1 MVLEKQDIKGDPDN
15 MKKRIALLILA
26 ALAASPMA
34 ALAAEGFVYADVLS
48 AYVFNG
54 QVGND
59 EAVFQPGV
67 DVTGPLGFGFNLWAN
82 MNLTDN
88 DAVWGPD
95 TAGKW
100 SEVDPGLFW
109 NVPVK
114 GPVSLTLGALYY
126 IFPQNT
132 SSVEL
137 PEDGSEP
144 VVGQHPADGGYEAFV
159 KAKAE
164 DIILAP
170 AIKFAHDMDNQDDWI
185 ALFSIGHSFELMDA
199 LSLDLT
205 GTLSYSGEYY
215 VESNYGS
222 DAGSAFTHAQ
232 LDAVLNYALNEK
244 AAVGLKASYSS
255 IVDGDVRDDIEETDF
270 YPETDIFFGG
280 VTASYSF

>member
-1 MVLEKQDIKGDPDN
+1 
-15 MKKRIALLILA
+15 MKKCIALLILA
-26 ALAASPMA
+26 AVA
-34 ALAAEGFVYADVLS
+34 ALPAAAAAAEGFLYADVLS

-59 EAVFQPGV
+59 EAVFQPGL
-67 DVTGPLGFGFNLWAN
+67 DVTGPYGLTFNLWAN
-82 MNLTDN
+82 MDLTDS
-88 DAVWGPD
+88 ARSWAPD
-95 TAGKW
+95 SAGEW
-100 SEVDPGLFW
+100 SEVDPGVSW
-109 NVPVK
+109 AVPVK

-132 SSVEL
+132 SSVVIQ
-137 PEDGSEP
+137 EDGSAP
-144 VVGQHPADGGYEAFV
+144 VIGQHPADGGYEAFV
-159 KAKAE
+159 KAKA
-164 DIILAP
+164 DDVILAP

-205 GTLSYSGEYY
+205 GTVSYSGEYY
-215 VESNYGS
+215 VETNYGS

-232 LDAVLNYALNEK
+232 LDAVLAYALSEK
-244 AAVGLKASYSS
+244 TSLGLKASYSS
-255 IVDGDVRDDIEETDF
+255 ILDGDVRDDIEETDF